1 MSSLP
6 VILILSGL
14 ALTVYKLVNRITPE
28 DFLIQDPTSSKI
40 TDQSF
45 IDQVRSGAMSHE
57 GRINRS
63 QFW

>member
-14 ALTVYKLVNRITPE
+14 ALTVFMMSKRTAPE

-40 TDQSF
+40 TDQSY
-45 IDQVRSGAMSHE
+45 IDQVRSGTMSHE
-57 GRINRS
+57 GRINGS
-63 QFW
+63 QYW